1 MITSNNEIILKEPIP
16 TKTRQEYYSV
26 IDYPKLMIFEDN
38 YKHILAELI
47 TVLHSEEKI
56 KLFTP
61 WVEKTLYETSDP
73 EGWQVIPL
81 VMNGIKIKKYCEHF
95 NKLIEIVDKVT
106 GIVTV
111 VISKL
116 KSDSWISPHK
126 GYENYADKILRYHL
140 GLIIPEGDL
149 GFRVNTAIKYW
160 ENGKSFIFDD
170 SLTHTAWNFT
180 KEDRYILI
188 IDFIR
193 NDQENIDTLSN
204 LILTEE
210 AKYFYEFYNK
220 ENNSDN
226 IDQK

>member
-1 MITSNNEIILKEPIP
+1 MISSKNEIIVEEPIP
-16 TKTRQEYYSV
+16 IKHRQEYYSV
-26 IDYPKLMIFEDN
+26 NEFPKLIIFEEN
-38 YKHILAELI
+38 YQLILSELQ
-47 TVLHSEEKI
+47 TVLKHEEKN
-56 KLFTP
+56 KLFSP
-61 WVEKTLYETSDP
+61 WVEKNLYESSDP

-81 VMNGIKIKKYCEHF
+81 IMNGTKIEKYCSHF
-95 NKLIEIVDKVT
+95 QRLIEIVNSVS

-116 KSDSWISPHK
+116 KYDSWIAPHN

-149 GFRVNTAIKYW
+149 GFRVNSSIKYW

-170 SLTHTAWNFT
+170 SLIHSAWNFT

-193 NDQENIDTLSN
+193 NENENIESLSN

-210 AKYFYEFYNK
+210 ARYFYDFYNDQI
-220 ENNSDN
+220 NSY
-226 IDQK
+226 K